1 MNTKFIKIPLLVFL
15 YIALAIFSLVMLVIP
30 IISISMLIS
39 DFSFSMLANVLFSLM
54 YFFNYFMVIRKLV
67 SILKSID
74 DTPFV
79 IDNVKSFKIMGYCLG
94 VNSIFECI
102 MGYSGDQDTGNIQ
115 ILATNSGAFTP
126 VMIVCIVSAL
136 MCFVIAE
143 VFNRA
148 IRIKED
154 NDLTI

>member
-15 YIALAIFSLVMLVIP
+15 YIALAIFSLVMLIMP
-30 IISISMLIS
+30 IMSMSMLIS
-39 DFSFSMLANVLFSLM
+39 DFSVLMLANVLFSVL
-54 YFFNYFMVIRKLV
+54 YFFNYFMVIKKLV

-79 IDNVKSFKIMGYCLG
+79 MDNVKSFKIMGYCLW

-102 MGYSGDQDTGNIQ
+102 MGYKWSQDTGNIQ
-115 ILATNSGAFTP
+115 ILATNSGAFKP
-126 VMIVCIVSAL
+126 VMVICIVSAL
-136 MCFVIAE
+136 MCFEMAE
-143 VFNRA
+143 VFDKA